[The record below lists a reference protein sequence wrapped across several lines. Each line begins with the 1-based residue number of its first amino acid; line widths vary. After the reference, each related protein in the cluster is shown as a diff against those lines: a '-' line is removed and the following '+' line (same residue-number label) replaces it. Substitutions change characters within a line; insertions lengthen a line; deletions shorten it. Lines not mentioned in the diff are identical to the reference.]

1 MPDDSRLHENLVR
14 QDVSIVGSER
24 GFGIVFA
31 VFFVIIGIFP
41 LMDALPVRF
50 WAMGLSASFLAAAF
64 FAPDLLKPL
73 NRCWHSF
80 GLMLQKVVNPL
91 VMGLL
96 FFFTV
101 TPIALIMR
109 LFGKDPLQQQF
120 IPAAKSYWIER
131 DPPGP
136 APDSMR
142 QQF

>member
-1 MPDDSRLHENLVR
+1 MPKDSSLHENLAR
-14 QDVSIVGSER
+14 QDASIAGSER

-31 VFFVIIGIFP
+31 VVFVFIGIFP
-41 LMDALPVRF
+41 LMDALPVRV

-73 NRCWHSF
+73 NRFWHLF

-109 LFGKDPLQQQF
+109 IFGKDPLQRQF
-120 IPAAKSYWIER
+120 DPAAKSYWIER
-131 DPPGP
+131 NPPGP
-136 APDSMR
+136 APNSMR